1 MIMSKQGQSILE
13 YAVMLA
19 CVIAALVGMQIYV
32 KRGISGGLRNSAD
45 MIGKQYDPA
54 FISSSITT
62 TVTGD
67 YFTKVE
73 TLPLDSD
80 GDGENDTSVSETY
93 TVVGPDEMRRFD
105 SRFGDPPE
113 GIVVIPADDSRRA
126 EETTAIGR
134 ETVSRD

>member
-1 MIMSKQGQSILE
+1 MTIFKKGQSILE
-13 YAVMLA
+13 YSVMLA
-19 CVIAALVGMQIYV
+19 CIIAALVGMQIYV

-62 TVTGD
+62 SITGD
-67 YFTKVE
+67 SFTKVE
-73 TLPLDSD
+73 TIPFDSD
-80 GDGENDTSVSETY
+80 GDGKNDTSVSETY

-113 GIVVIPADDSRRA
+113 GTIVIPASARKP
-126 EETTAIGR
+126 EETTVTGT
-134 ETVSRD
+134 ETISRD